1 MRLAMHCD
9 WQIYV
14 RESKG
19 NICCFGTGREILV
32 SVTIDSGR
40 NMYGSKPGEESQ
52 ICEEFKHMSSDNP
65 RVFP

>member
-1 MRLAMHCD
+1 M
-9 WQIYV
+9 YV

-19 NICCFGTGREILV
+19 NICCFGTGREKLA
-32 SVTIDSGR
+32 SVKIDSGR
-40 NMYGSKPGEESQ
+40 KVYGSEPGVESQ